1 MQNRPDWDS
10 YFMDITKIVATRS
23 SCLHRKVGAVLVRD
37 KRILTTGYNG
47 APAGMAHCIEL
58 GGCKRD
64 KMGFKSGQ
72 GHEFC
77 RALHAEQN
85 AVIQA
90 AVVGLSIK
98 GADLY
103 CTHSPCT
110 LCAKILIA
118 AGAKRIVFLGHYPD
132 QFAVEL
138 LDEAGVELIAY
149 EDTQKAR

>member
-1 MQNRPDWDS
+1 MQQRPDWDT
-10 YFMDITKIVATRS
+10 YFMEITKIVASRS
-23 SCLHRKVGAVLVRD
+23 SCLHRQVGAVLVRD

-47 APAGMAHCIEL
+47 APAGMAHCMEL
-58 GGCKRD
+58 GGCLRD
-64 KMGFKSGQ
+64 KMGFASGE
-72 GHEFC
+72 GHEYC

-110 LCAKILIA
+110 LCAKILIG
-118 AGAKRIVFLGHYPD
+118 AGIQRIVFLGRYPD
-132 QFAVEL
+132 DFALDL
-138 LDEAGVELIAY
+138 LKEAGVEMVAY
-149 EDTQKAR
+149 ESLT